1 MQHTMLCMI
10 IVDQLQIHV
19 NEDWIQNSGELN
31 LHHKLKQSQIKIVT
45 HKVNLSNYS
54 WGQIW

>member
-54 WGQIW
+54 